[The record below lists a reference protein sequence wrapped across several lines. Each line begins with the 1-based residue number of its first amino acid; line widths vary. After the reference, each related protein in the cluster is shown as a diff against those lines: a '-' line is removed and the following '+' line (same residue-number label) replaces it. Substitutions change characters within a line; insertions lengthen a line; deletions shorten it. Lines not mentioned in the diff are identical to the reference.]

1 MSQSTSGSSDDV
13 GLAIDK
19 ACRSA
24 RHIKRCEQVGS
35 FAWQVWSKRKLFRV
49 QTDAEW
55 NHVEDEIIYAF
66 ATCDCTGYYADRTTI
81 CPHVIRVLQQ
91 IAEDAGEYDV
101 GESEL
106 PV

>member
-1 MSQSTSGSSDDV
+1 M

-35 FAWQVWSKRKLFRV
+35 FAWHVTSKRKRYRV

-55 NHVEDEIIYAF
+55 DYRNDELIFAF
-66 ATCDCTGYYADRTTI
+66 ATCDCDAYYEDRTTI

-91 IAEDAGEYDV
+91 IAEDQGDYDND
-101 GESEL
+101 GGEL